1 MINLVEFIQRI
12 SKALEFKQ
20 KATKELFAYLVY
32 KEGVYCTNGEIVA
45 LLWGGDATKQVYLR
59 KLLSDM
65 RECFRDNGL
74 EDVILKKYGKTS
86 VNMDVIQCD
95 GTPQDISKSYGWIE

>member
-12 SKALEFKQ
+12 SIPSFIQIVVEIWNSVFLVIMIISLAL
-20 KATKELFAYLVY
+20 
-32 KEGVYCTNGEIVA
+32 GVR
-45 LLWGGDATKQVYLR
+45 Q
-59 KLLSDM
+59 S
-65 RECFRDNGL
+65 
-74 EDVILKKYGKTS
+74 KTS